1 MSYDKLEQA
10 QEYRRNNIK
19 SLPEN
24 FNLSS
29 KQILEAINN
38 LFEIVE
44 LNKKLIDIL
53 DSKIKRL
60 ENKK

>member
-1 MSYDKLEQA
+1 MSYDQLERA

-24 FNLSS
+24 FNFSS